1 MTLSI
6 FDVCDW
12 TNPEEVRFKFDMQ
25 QALRDNEWREELA
38 PLLARIRFVQENIAD
53 ISKRK
58 ACTATL
64 EGIAARLEELTR

>member
-1 MTLSI
+1 MALSI
-6 FDVCDW
+6 FDVSDW
-12 TNPEEVRFKFDMQ
+12 RNPEEVRFKFDLA

-38 PLLARIRFVQENIAD
+38 PLLERIRFVQENIED

-64 EGIAARLEELTR
+64 ECIAARLEELTR